1 VRCAERG
8 HAEQT
13 DGLATRLPASGG

>member
-1 VRCAERG
+1 VRWAERG

-13 DGLATRLPASGG
+13 DGLATRLPASVG